1 MKTILELLAINQHQ
15 YEMVY
20 IDTYMRW
27 SESVS
32 INEAQLQ
39 MVMANNAVNRYF
51 NMEFKKCEAEFLEL
65 INRYPNATPTD
76 ARKLWDKCTLAL
88 FNRRCLPLIKQAITL
103 KIETYVN

>member
-1 MKTILELLAINQHQ
+1 MKTILEHLAINQHQ
-15 YEMVY
+15 YEMAY

-32 INEAQLQ
+32 ITEAQLQ
-39 MVMANNAVNRYF
+39 MIMANSAVNRYF

-65 INRYPNATPTD
+65 ITRYPNATPTD
-76 ARKLWDKCTLAL
+76 AATLWGRCTVAL

-103 KIETYVN
+103 KIENYAN